1 MIQNPPVFDLAH
13 PEGSVRKHTGRSER
27 RHILLWSAPRKN
39 KVIAELHKKLGSA
52 SAAILTDYKGLTVAE
67 ITSLRDSLAVE
78 KVDYQVVK
86 NTLMRLACK
95 QTDVSVLDPMLT
107 GTCAVAI
114 AFGDPAA
121 PAKIIKKFSKSN
133 EKLKLKAGA
142 LGSRL
147 IDPDQILALA
157 DLPPKE
163 ELLAKMLGTL
173 NAVPTGLV
181 TVLSG
186 VPRAFV
192 GVLAAIQ
199 RQKEQPAAA

>member
-1 MIQNPPVFDLAH
+1 VAEA
-13 PEGSVRKHTGRSER
+13 EGSVESTPAERKEARFTLERSKKEQ
-27 RHILLWSAPRKN
+27 
-39 KVIAELHKKLGSA
+39 VVAELHDKLGRA

-67 ITSLRDSLAVE
+67 ITRLRDSLAAE
-78 KVDYQVVK
+78 KVEYQVVK
-86 NTLMRLACK
+86 NTLMRLAGK
-95 QTDVSVLDPMLT
+95 GTDVSVLEPMLK

-121 PAKIIKKFSKSN
+121 PAKIIKKFSKTN
-133 EKLKLKAGA
+133 EKLKVRAGS
-142 LGSRL
+142 LGNRL
-147 IDPDQILALA
+147 LNPDQISELAE
-157 DLPPKE
+157 LPPKE

-199 RQKEQPAAA
+199 RQREEQAAA

>member
-1 MIQNPPVFDLAH
+1 M
-13 PEGSVRKHTGRSER
+13 ERSKKEQ
-27 RHILLWSAPRKN
+27 I
-39 KVIAELHKKLGSA
+39 IAELHKKLGSA
-52 SAAILTDYKGLTVAE
+52 SAAILTDYQGLTVAE

-95 QTDVSVLDPMLT
+95 KTDASVLDPMVT

-147 IDPDQILALA
+147 IDADQILVLA
-157 DLPPKE
+157 DLPPKD

-192 GVLAAIQ
+192 CVLAAIQ

>member
-1 MIQNPPVFDLAH
+1 MD
-13 PEGSVRKHTGRSER
+13 RSKKEQ
-27 RHILLWSAPRKN
+27 
-39 KVIAELHKKLGSA
+39 VIEELREKLGRA

-67 ITSLRDSLAVE
+67 ITGLRDTLANE
-78 KVDYQVVK
+78 KVEYRVVK
-86 NTLMRLACK
+86 NTLMRLACR
-95 QTDVSVLDPMLT
+95 QTASSVLEPALT

-114 AFGDPAA
+114 AYGDPTV
-121 PAKIIKKFSKSN
+121 PAKIIKKFAKGN
-133 EKLKLKAGA
+133 EKLKIKAAA
-142 LGSRL
+142 LGNRF
-147 IDPDQILALA
+147 INADQILALA
-157 DLPPKE
+157 ELPPRE

-199 RQKEQPAAA
+199 RQKEEQAAA

>member
-1 MIQNPPVFDLAH
+1 LDR
-13 PEGSVRKHTGRSER
+13 SRKEQ
-27 RHILLWSAPRKN
+27 
-39 KVIAELHKKLGSA
+39 VIEELRKKLMRA

-67 ITSLRDSLAVE
+67 ITSLRDWLAAE

-95 QTDVSVLDPMLT
+95 RTEASVLDPLLV

-114 AFGDPAA
+114 GYGDPAV
-121 PAKIIKKFSKSN
+121 PARIIKKFSKNN

-147 IDPDQILALA
+147 IDADQILALA
-157 DLPPKE
+157 DLPPQE
-163 ELLAKMLGTL
+163 ELLGKMLGTL
-173 NAVPTGLV
+173 NALPTSLV

-186 VPRAFV
+186 VPRALV
-192 GVLAAIQ
+192 GVLAAIG
-199 RQKEQPAAA
+199 RLKEQQAAA

>member
-1 MIQNPPVFDLAH
+1 M
-13 PEGSVRKHTGRSER
+13 ERSKKEQ
-27 RHILLWSAPRKN
+27 
-39 KVIAELHKKLGSA
+39 VIEELREKLGRA

-67 ITSLRDSLAVE
+67 ITGLRDSLAAE
-78 KVDYQVVK
+78 KIDYQVVK
-86 NTLMRLACK
+86 NTLMRLACRE
-95 QTDVSVLDPMLT
+95 TAISVLEPELK

-114 AFGDPAA
+114 AYGDPSVA
-121 PAKIIKKFSKSN
+121 AKIIKKFNKSN
-133 EKLKLKAGA
+133 EKLKLKGAA

-147 IDPDQILALA
+147 INSDQVLALA
-157 DLPPKE
+157 ELPPRE
-163 ELLAKMLGTL
+163 ELLAKLLGTL

-199 RQKEQPAAA
+199 RQREEQAAA

>member
-1 MIQNPPVFDLAH
+1 LD
-13 PEGSVRKHTGRSER
+13 RSKKE
-27 RHILLWSAPRKN
+27 
-39 KVIAELHKKLGSA
+39 KVIEELHEKLGRA

-67 ITSLRDSLAVE
+67 ITGLRDSFASE
-78 KVDYQVVK
+78 KIDYQVVK

-95 QTDVSVLDPMLT
+95 QTGVSVLDPLLT

-114 AFGDPAA
+114 AYGDPAV
-121 PAKIIKKFSKSN
+121 PAKIIKKFSKGN

-142 LGSRL
+142 LGNRL
-147 IDPDQILALA
+147 INADQVLTLA

-163 ELLAKMLGTL
+163 ELLGKMLGTL

-192 GVLAAIQ
+192 GVLAAVQ
-199 RQKEQPAAA
+199 RQKEQQAAA

>member
-1 MIQNPPVFDLAH
+1 LD
-13 PEGSVRKHTGRSER
+13 RSKKE
-27 RHILLWSAPRKN
+27 
-39 KVIAELHKKLGSA
+39 KVIEELHEKLGRA

-67 ITSLRDSLAVE
+67 ITSLRDSLSAE
-78 KVDYQVVK
+78 KVEYQVVK

-95 QTDVSVLDPMLT
+95 ETSASVLEPALT

-114 AFGDPAA
+114 SYGDPAV
-121 PAKIIKKFSKSN
+121 PAKIIKKFSKGN
-133 EKLKLKAGA
+133 EKLKLKAAA
-142 LGSRL
+142 LGNRL
-147 IDPDQILALA
+147 IDADQILALA
-157 DLPPKE
+157 ELPPKE

-199 RQKEQPAAA
+199 RQREEQEAAA

>member
-1 MIQNPPVFDLAH
+1 M
-13 PEGSVRKHTGRSER
+13 ERSKKEL
-27 RHILLWSAPRKN
+27 I
-39 KVIAELHKKLGSA
+39 IAELHKKLGSA

-95 QTDVSVLDPMLT
+95 KTDASVLDPMVT

-147 IDPDQILALA
+147 IDADQILVLA
-157 DLPPKE
+157 DLPPKD

-192 GVLAAIQ
+192 CVLAAIQ

>member
-1 MIQNPPVFDLAH
+1 M
-13 PEGSVRKHTGRSER
+13 ERSKKEL
-27 RHILLWSAPRKN
+27 I
-39 KVIAELHKKLGSA
+39 IAELHKKLGSA

-78 KVDYQVVK
+78 RIDYQVVK

-95 QTDVSVLDPMLT
+95 KTDASVLDPMVT

-147 IDPDQILALA
+147 IDADQILVLA
-157 DLPPKE
+157 DLPPKD

-192 GVLAAIQ
+192 CVLAAIQ

>member
-1 MIQNPPVFDLAH
+1 M
-13 PEGSVRKHTGRSER
+13 ERSKKEQ
-27 RHILLWSAPRKN
+27 
-39 KVIAELHKKLGSA
+39 VIAELHNKLGRA

-67 ITSLRDSLAVE
+67 ITSLRDSLATE
-78 KVDYQVVK
+78 KVDYRVVK

-95 QTDVSVLDPMLT
+95 QTGVSVLEPLLT

-114 AFGDPAA
+114 AYGDPAI
-121 PAKIIKKFSKSN
+121 PAKIIKKFSKGN

-142 LGSRL
+142 LGNRL
-147 IDPDQILALA
+147 INADQVLALA

-163 ELLAKMLGTL
+163 ELLGKMLGTL

-199 RQKEQPAAA
+199 RQREQQAAA

>member
-1 MIQNPPVFDLAH
+1 M
-13 PEGSVRKHTGRSER
+13 ERSKKEQ
-27 RHILLWSAPRKN
+27 
-39 KVIAELHKKLGSA
+39 VIEELREKLGRA

-67 ITSLRDSLAVE
+67 LTGLRDSLAAE
-78 KVDYQVVK
+78 KIDYQVVK
-86 NTLMRLACK
+86 NTLARLACR
-95 QTDVSVLDPMLT
+95 QTGASVLEPLLT

-114 AFGDPAA
+114 GYDDPSV

-133 EKLKLKAGA
+133 EKLKLKGAA
-142 LGSRL
+142 LGDRL
-147 IDPDQILALA
+147 IDAEQVMALA

-199 RQKEQPAAA
+199 RQREEQAAA

>member
-1 MIQNPPVFDLAH
+1 L
-13 PEGSVRKHTGRSER
+13 ERSKKEQ
-27 RHILLWSAPRKN
+27 I
-39 KVIAELHKKLGSA
+39 IAELHKKLGSA

-95 QTDVSVLDPMLT
+95 QTGASVLDPMLT

-147 IDPDQILALA
+147 IDADQILVLA
-157 DLPPKE
+157 DLPPKD

-173 NAVPTGLV
+173 NAVPTSLV

-192 GVLAAIQ
+192 CVLAAIQ
-199 RQKEQPAAA
+199 RQREQPDAA

>member
-1 MIQNPPVFDLAH
+1 M
-13 PEGSVRKHTGRSER
+13 
-27 RHILLWSAPRKN
+27 
-39 KVIAELHKKLGSA
+39 
-52 SAAILTDYKGLTVAE
+52 
-67 ITSLRDSLAVE
+67 RDSLAAE
-78 KVDYQVVK
+78 KVEYQEVK

-95 QTDVSVLDPMLT
+95 ETGVSVLEPALK

-121 PAKIIKKFSKSN
+121 PAKIIKKFSKTN
-133 EKLKLKAGA
+133 EKLKVRAGS
-142 LGSRL
+142 LGNRL
-147 IDPDQILALA
+147 LNPDQISELAE
-157 DLPPKE
+157 LPPKE

-199 RQKEQPAAA
+199 RQREEQAAA

>member
-1 MIQNPPVFDLAH
+1 MD
-13 PEGSVRKHTGRSER
+13 RSKKEQ
-27 RHILLWSAPRKN
+27 
-39 KVIAELHKKLGSA
+39 VIEELREKLGRA

-67 ITSLRDSLAVE
+67 ITGLRDSLAAE

-86 NTLMRLACK
+86 NTLMRLACR
-95 QTDVSVLDPMLT
+95 QTPISVLEGELR

-114 AFGDPAA
+114 AYGDPAV
-121 PAKIIKKFSKSN
+121 PAKIIKKFNKSN
-133 EKLKLKAGA
+133 EKLKLKAAA
-142 LGSRL
+142 LGNRL
-147 IDPDQILALA
+147 INAQQVLALA

-199 RQKEQPAAA
+199 RQKEEQAAA

>member
-1 MIQNPPVFDLAH
+1 L
-13 PEGSVRKHTGRSER
+13 ERSKKEQ
-27 RHILLWSAPRKN
+27 
-39 KVIAELHKKLGSA
+39 VIAKLHKKLGKA

-67 ITSLRDSLAVE
+67 ITNLRDSLAAE
-78 KVDYQVVK
+78 KVEYQVVK

-95 QTDVSVLDPMLT
+95 QTSVSVFEPLLK

-114 AFGDPAA
+114 AFGDPAV

-133 EKLKLKAGA
+133 EKLKVKAGS
-142 LGSRL
+142 LGNRL

-199 RQKEQPAAA
+199 RQKEEQAAA

>member
-1 MIQNPPVFDLAH
+1 MIKILPFSIRRARKDRSKAH
-13 PEGSVRKHTGRSER
+13 RQKGKEASFTLERSKKE
-27 RHILLWSAPRKN
+27 
-39 KVIAELHKKLGSA
+39 KVIAELHEKLGRA

-67 ITSLRDSLAVE
+67 ITSLRDLLAAE
-78 KVDYQVVK
+78 KVEYQVVK

-95 QTDVSVLDPMLT
+95 QTDVSVLEPLLK

-114 AFGDPAA
+114 AFGDPAV
-121 PAKIIKKFSKSN
+121 PAKVIKKFSKSN
-133 EKLKLKAGA
+133 EKLKVKAGS
-142 LGSRL
+142 LGNRL
-147 IDPDQILALA
+147 INPDQILALA

-199 RQKEQPAAA
+199 RQKEEQAAA